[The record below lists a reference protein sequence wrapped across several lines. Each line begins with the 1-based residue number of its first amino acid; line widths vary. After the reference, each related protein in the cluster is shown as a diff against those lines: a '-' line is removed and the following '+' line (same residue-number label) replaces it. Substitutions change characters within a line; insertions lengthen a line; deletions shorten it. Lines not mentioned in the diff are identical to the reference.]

1 MILNSKIYNL
11 CKIMTLRP
19 HCGPFT
25 ALGFPFSPFAV
36 HGLQVA
42 TCSILEK
49 PDWESNKLYFQYNF
63 FSLVGK
69 MLNKFCDLAWT
80 KHACLLMLKYLSFK
94 EPSEWDEIIQRYGS
108 EKGSSV
114 YSLNMKLQGVMDFL
128 VANNVQFTHENS
140 E

>member
-1 MILNSKIYNL
+1 
-11 CKIMTLRP
+11 
-19 HCGPFT
+19 
-25 ALGFPFSPFAV
+25 
-36 HGLQVA
+36 
-42 TCSILEK
+42 
-49 PDWESNKLYFQYNF
+49 
-63 FSLVGK
+63 
-69 MLNKFCDLAWT
+69 
-80 KHACLLMLKYLSFK
+80 MLKYFSFK